1 MAILVNSTK
10 LSKMICFQNFPKTE
24 EEAVLPKSFYEVNIT
39 LCDGTKTRQ
48 GIVPNLQVCTVQWK
62 IATNTMKGIQGWGN
76 MGRSSNINYLGKF
89 HREGRCE
96 LDLKGQVK
104 Y

>member
-10 LSKMICFQNFPKTE
+10 LSKMICSQNFPKTE

-48 GIVPNLQVCTVQWK
+48 GIVPNL
-62 IATNTMKGIQGWGN
+62 
-76 MGRSSNINYLGKF
+76 
-89 HREGRCE
+89 
-96 LDLKGQVK
+96 
-104 Y
+104 